1 MRAFVI
7 QQPVVCDWSLL
18 AGARGPVGGWRRPG
32 GGWRRPGGAGGGLT
46 TPAGGSDLT
55 PAAGVSNV
63 HSSQA
68 YLALLSQASTDESG
82 QFTTSA
88 AVGFSH
94 RRRQHWDKEP
104 SLLYTGIRRA

>member
-1 MRAFVI
+1 MT
-7 QQPVVCDWSLL
+7 
-18 AGARGPVGGWRRPG
+18 GAYWLEPEDQLGAG
-32 GGWRRPGGAGGGLT
+32 GGLEGAGGGLT
-46 TPAGGSDLT
+46 TLAGGSDLT

-88 AVGFSH
+88 DVGFSH

-104 SLLYTGIRRA
+104 SLLYTRSLVYCTLG

>member
-1 MRAFVI
+1 MTAAYWLELED
-7 QQPVVCDWSLL
+7 QL
-18 AGARGPVGGWRRPG
+18 
-32 GGWRRPGGAGGGLT
+32 GAGGGLEELEEGWRRAGGGLEELEELEEAWRR
-46 TPAGGSDLT
+46 AGGSDLT

-63 HSSQA
+63 PSSQA

-82 QFTTSA
+82 EFTTPA
-88 AVGFSH
+88 GVGFSH